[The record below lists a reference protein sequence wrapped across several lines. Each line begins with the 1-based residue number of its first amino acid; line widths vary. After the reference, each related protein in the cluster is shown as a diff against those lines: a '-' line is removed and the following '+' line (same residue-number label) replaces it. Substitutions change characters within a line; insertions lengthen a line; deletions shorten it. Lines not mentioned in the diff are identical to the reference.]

1 MDSMQPQSMTG
12 YGRGTAGNFKVE
24 IRSSNHKNLDIHVN
38 VPYYLF
44 SHEPD
49 IRKTVKQKFNRGRID
64 IYVPKQ
70 DLEGIRLKVNMP
82 LAKEYF
88 NALGSLKEE
97 LSIRGDVGMD
107 LLASQRDI
115 FIMDEPEV
123 DVSEF
128 YNALNSALEEVGQAR
143 VEEAESLVSDIAGRI
158 QILRKLI
165 AVIEDRRDEF
175 IDTAK
180 QKLHERLK
188 QLLDNSEIDETRVIQ
203 ETAILIE
210 KSDITEEIVRI
221 KSHLDY
227 FAGILN
233 SGDTVGKK
241 MDFMVQELRREI
253 NTIGSKSQDIEIT
266 NNIVEMKHEVEKIK
280 EQVQNLQ

>member
-1 MDSMQPQSMTG
+1 MLPQSMTG

-24 IRSSNHKNLDIHVN
+24 IRSSNHKNLDIQIN

-64 IYVPKQ
+64 IYVPRQ

-88 NALGSLKEE
+88 NALRSLQEE
-97 LSIRGDVGMD
+97 LSIRGDIGIN
-107 LLASQRDI
+107 LLSSQRDI
-115 FIMDEPEV
+115 FIMDEPEI

-128 YNALNSALEEVGQAR
+128 YNALDSALEELGKTR
-143 VEEAESLVSDIAGRI
+143 VEEAESLISDIAGRI
-158 QILRKLI
+158 QILRQHI
-165 AVIEDRRDEF
+165 ATIESRRDEF
-175 IDTAK
+175 IDNSR

-188 QLLDNSEIDETRVIQ
+188 ELLDNSEIDETRVIQ

-227 FAGILN
+227 FTDILN

-266 NNIVEMKHEVEKIK
+266 NNTVEMKHEIEKIK